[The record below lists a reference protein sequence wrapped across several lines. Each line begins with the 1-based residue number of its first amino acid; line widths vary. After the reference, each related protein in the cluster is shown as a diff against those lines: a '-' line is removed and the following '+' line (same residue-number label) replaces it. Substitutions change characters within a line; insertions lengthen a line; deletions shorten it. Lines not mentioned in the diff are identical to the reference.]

1 MPKWVVDRKD
11 FLMINIPNILTGF
24 RIFLIPIFV
33 VVYYLPVTWAS
44 PVAAFIFLLASV
56 TDILDGYLARKLD
69 QSTPFGAFLDPV
81 ADKIM
86 VAVSLVMIVEHYS
99 VVWVTIPAMI
109 MICREIV
116 ISALR
121 EWMAEIGKR
130 ANVAVSNI
138 GKIKTFSQML
148 ALFLLIWQQSPMME
162 WVGFG
167 FMFVATVLT
176 LWSMI
181 VYLKAA
187 WPALSSYK

>member
-1 MPKWVVDRKD
+1 MN
-11 FLMINIPNILTGF
+11 NIPNILTSF

-33 VVYYLPVTWAS
+33 LVYYLPVSWAA
-44 PVAAFIFLLASV
+44 PAAAFIFWFAGL

-86 VAVSLVMIVEHYS
+86 VAVSLVMIVEHYA
-99 VVWVTIPAMI
+99 VIWVTIPAMV

-121 EWMAEIGKR
+121 EWMAEIGER
-130 ANVAVSNI
+130 ASVAVSRI
-138 GKIKTFSQML
+138 GKIKTFSQMA

-162 WVGFG
+162 WFGFG
-167 FMFVATVLT
+167 FMFIATVLT
-176 LWSMI
+176 LWSMV

-187 WPALSSYK
+187 WPALSGQK

>member
-1 MPKWVVDRKD
+1 
-11 FLMINIPNILTGF
+11 MINIPNILTGF

-33 VVYYLPVTWAS
+33 VIYYLPVAWAA
-44 PVAAFIFLLASV
+44 PVAAFIFWLAGI

-86 VAVSLVMIVEHYS
+86 VVVSLVMIVEHYA
-99 VVWVTIPAMI
+99 VIWITIPAMM
-109 MICREIV
+109 MICREII

-138 GKIKTFSQML
+138 GKVKTFSQMV

-162 WVGFG
+162 WFGFG
-167 FMFVATVLT
+167 LMFIATVLT

-187 WPALSSYK
+187 WPALSSEK

>member
-1 MPKWVVDRKD
+1 
-11 FLMINIPNILTGF
+11 MINIPNILTSF

-33 VVYYLPVTWAS
+33 IVFYLPVTWAA
-44 PVAAFIFLLASV
+44 PMAAFIFWLAGI
-56 TDILDGYLARKLD
+56 TDILDGYLARKLN

-86 VAVSLVMIVEHYS
+86 VAVSLVMIVEHYA
-99 VVWVTIPAMI
+99 VIWITIPAMV

-121 EWMAEIGKR
+121 EWMAEIGQR
-130 ANVAVSNI
+130 ASVAVSHI
-138 GKIKTFSQML
+138 GKIKTFSQMM
-148 ALFLLIWQQSPMME
+148 ALFLLIWQQSTTME
-162 WVGFG
+162 WFGFG
-167 FMFVATVLT
+167 FMFLATVLT

-187 WPALSSYK
+187 WPALTTAQ